1 MIKRKKKAR
10 KKHSAKVGLPPGSL
24 VLVGQHR
31 DEEVTIE
38 LIDYT
43 AKSCQEQD
51 ITNVASLIST
61 TQEASVSWVNI
72 NGVHNTKAIAE
83 IGKVYGIHKLVLED
97 ILNTDHRPKVEP
109 FEKYVFFTMKMM
121 WYSDENELE
130 KEQISIVF
138 SRNFVLCFQEKKG
151 DIFDPIRER
160 IRTDSGLIR
169 KRGSDYLVYR
179 LIDSVVDN
187 YFIIIEK
194 IEERVEDIE
203 DAITA
208 DTDEDYT
215 RDIQYMKREI
225 ITLKRA
231 LLPLREAVSGLEKG
245 ISDFVAPTN
254 EKYFRDVYDHLIQI
268 SDTLENNREV
278 LSGLMD
284 MQMANMSNRMN
295 QVMKVLTVIAS
306 LFIPLT
312 FIAGIYGMNFV
323 NMPELQYENGYF
335 VAWGVMIAIFV
346 GMLIYFKKKKWF

>member
-1 MIKRKKKAR
+1 MLRKRRVHRKSSVKA
-10 KKHSAKVGLPPGSL
+10 GLPPGTL
-24 VLVGQHR
+24 VLIGDQR
-31 DEEVTIE
+31 DEPVTLE
-38 LIDYT
+38 LIDYSENES
-43 AKSCQEQD
+43 AELEIADVSALRE
-51 ITNVASLIST
+51 SLNTST
-61 TQEASVSWVNI
+61 VSWVNI
-72 NGVHNTKAIAE
+72 NGIHNTDAISA
-83 IGKVYGIHKLVLED
+83 IGKVYNIHNLVLED

-109 FEKYVFFTMKMM
+109 FEDYVFFTMKMM
-121 WYSDENELE
+121 WYSEENELE

-138 SRNFVLCFQEKKG
+138 GKPYVLCFQEKKG

-169 KRGSDYLVYR
+169 RKGTDYLVYR

-194 IEERVEDIE
+194 IEERVEDLE
-203 DAITA
+203 EAIIA
-208 DTDEDYT
+208 DEDG
-215 RDIQYMKREI
+215 DHMLSIQHMKREI

-245 ISDFVAPTN
+245 VTDLVDPEN

-268 SDTLENNREV
+268 ADNLETNREV

-284 MQMANMSNRMN
+284 MHVANMSNRMN

-312 FIAGIYGMNFV
+312 FIAGIYGMNFE
-323 NMPELQYENGYF
+323 NMPELHWKYGYF
-335 VAWGVMIAIFV
+335 GAWGLMITVFV
-346 GMLIYFKKKKWF
+346 LMLIFFKRKKWF

>member
-1 MIKRKKKAR
+1 MAKRKR
-10 KKHSAKVGLPPGSL
+10 THRKHSAKAGLPPGTL
-24 VLVGQHR
+24 VLIGDQR
-31 DEEVTIE
+31 EDPVTIE
-38 LIDYT
+38 LIDY
-43 AKSCQEQD
+43 SE
-51 ITNVASLIST
+51 V
-61 TQEASVSWVNI
+61 EASEMEVDNVEELKESLHTSTVSWVNV
-72 NGVHNTKAIAE
+72 NGIHNTDAIEA
-83 IGKVYGIHKLVLED
+83 IGKVYDIHNLVLED

-109 FEKYVFFTMKMM
+109 FEDYVFFTMKMM
-121 WYSDENELE
+121 WYNEDEELE

-138 SRNFVLCFQEKKG
+138 GTPYVLCFQEKKG

-169 KRGSDYLVYR
+169 KKGTDYLVYR

-194 IEERVEDIE
+194 IQDRVEDLE

-208 DTDEDYT
+208 DTDEDHT
-215 RDIQYMKREI
+215 RTIQQIKREI

-245 ISDFVAPTN
+245 VTELVEPVN
-254 EKYFRDVYDHLIQI
+254 VKYFRDVYDHLIQI
-268 SDTLENNREV
+268 SDNLENNREV

-284 MQMANMSNRMN
+284 MQMANISNRMN

-312 FIAGIYGMNFV
+312 FIAGIYGMNFDH
-323 NMPELQYENGYF
+323 MPELHMKYGYF
-335 VAWGVMIAIFV
+335 VVWGLMIAVFL
-346 GMLIYFKKKKWF
+346 GMLIFFKKKRWF

>member
-1 MIKRKKKAR
+1 MAR
-10 KKHSAKVGLPPGSL
+10 KHRQHKKSSAKAGLPPGTL
-24 VLVGQHR
+24 VLIGNHR
-31 DEEVTIE
+31 DEPVTIE
-38 LIDYT
+38 LIDY
-43 AKSCQEQD
+43 SGDIHQEQEIAD
-51 ITNVASLIST
+51 VETLAESLKTST
-61 TQEASVSWVNI
+61 VSWVNI
-72 NGVHNTKAIAE
+72 NGIHNTDAIAA
-83 IGKVYGIHKLVLED
+83 IGKVYDIHNLVLED

-109 FEKYVFFTMKMM
+109 FEDYVFFTMRMM
-121 WYSDENELE
+121 WYNEEEELE

-138 SRNFVLCFQEKKG
+138 GKAYVLCFQERKG

-169 KRGSDYLVYR
+169 RKGTDYLVYR

-194 IEERVEDIE
+194 IEERVEDLE
-203 DAITA
+203 EAITA
-208 DTDEDYT
+208 DTDEDHT
-215 RDIQYMKREI
+215 RTIQHMKREI

-245 ISDFVAPTN
+245 VTDLVNAEN
-254 EKYFRDVYDHLIQI
+254 EKYFRDVYDHLFQI
-268 SDTLENNREV
+268 ADSLENNREV

-312 FIAGIYGMNFV
+312 FIAGIYGMNFD
-323 NMPELQYENGYF
+323 NMPELHFKYGYF
-335 VAWGVMIAIFV
+335 AAWGLMIVVFI
-346 GMLIYFKKKKWF
+346 GMLLFFRRKKWF

>member
-1 MIKRKKKAR
+1 MARRKRNTKRYSVKA
-10 KKHSAKVGLPPGSL
+10 GLPPGTL
-24 VLVGQHR
+24 VLIGNHR
-31 DEEVTIE
+31 EELVTIE
-38 LIDYT
+38 LIDY
-43 AKSCQEQD
+43 SGESYQENEVD
-51 ITNVASLIST
+51 NIESLADSLKTST
-61 TQEASVSWVNI
+61 VSWVNI
-72 NGVHNTKAIAE
+72 NGIHNTNAIEA
-83 IGKVYGIHKLVLED
+83 IGKMYGIHKLVLED

-109 FEKYVFFTMKMM
+109 FEEYVFFTMKMM
-121 WYSDENELE
+121 WYNEEEYLE

-138 SRNFVLCFQEKKG
+138 SKTYVLCFQEKKG

-169 KRGSDYLVYR
+169 RRGTDYLVYR

-194 IEERVEDIE
+194 IEEKVEDLE

-208 DTDEDYT
+208 DTDEDHT
-215 RDIQYMKREI
+215 RSIQYMKREI

-245 ISDFVAPTN
+245 VTELVDPSN
-254 EKYFRDVYDHLIQI
+254 EKYFKDVYDHLIQI
-268 SDTLENNREV
+268 ADTLENNREV

-312 FIAGIYGMNFV
+312 FIAGVYGMNFV
-323 NMPELQYENGYF
+323 NMPELQYKYGYF
-335 VAWGVMIAIFV
+335 AVWGLMIAVFI
-346 GMLIYFKKKKWF
+346 GMLLFFKRKKWF

>member
-1 MIKRKKKAR
+1 MAKRKRTHRKYSSKA
-10 KKHSAKVGLPPGSL
+10 GLPPGAL
-24 VLVGQHR
+24 VLIGDHR
-31 DEEVTIE
+31 EEPVSIE
-38 LIDYT
+38 LIDYS
-43 AKSCQEQD
+43 ADKSSFD
-51 ITNVASLIST
+51 IVENVEDLKDSLETST
-61 TQEASVSWVNI
+61 VSWVNI
-72 NGVHNTKAIAE
+72 HGIHNTDAIAA
-83 IGKVYGIHKLVLED
+83 IGKVYDIHNLVLED

-109 FEKYVFFTMKMM
+109 FEDYVFFTMRMM
-121 WYSDENELE
+121 WYNEENELE

-138 SRNFVLCFQEKKG
+138 GKPYVLCFQERKG

-169 KRGSDYLVYR
+169 RKGTDYLVYR

-187 YFIIIEK
+187 YFIIIEQ
-194 IEERVEDIE
+194 IEEKVEDLE

-208 DTDEDYT
+208 DTDDDHT
-215 RDIQYMKREI
+215 RTIQHVKREI

-245 ISDFVAPTN
+245 VTSLVDPVN

-268 SDTLENNREV
+268 ADNLENNREV

-312 FIAGIYGMNFV
+312 FIAGVYGMNFE
-323 NMPELQYENGYF
+323 NMPELHTNNGYF
-335 VAWGVMIAIFV
+335 VVWAVMIVVFL
-346 GMLIYFKKKKWF
+346 GMLFFFRRKKWF

>member
-1 MIKRKKKAR
+1 MAKKRKQHKKSSSKA
-10 KKHSAKVGLPPGSL
+10 GLPPGSL
-24 VLVGQHR
+24 VLIGDHR
-31 DEEVTIE
+31 NEPVTIE
-38 LIDYT
+38 LIDYSET
-43 AKSCQEQD
+43 ISNELE
-51 ITNVASLIST
+51 IVNVEDLKICLETST
-61 TQEASVSWVNI
+61 VSWVNI
-72 NGVHNTKAIAE
+72 NGIHNTDAIAA
-83 IGKVYGIHKLVLED
+83 IGKVYNIHNLVLED

-109 FEKYVFFTMKMM
+109 FENYVFFTMKMM
-121 WYSDENELE
+121 WYNEENELE

-138 SRNFVLCFQEKKG
+138 GKPYVLCFQEKKG

-187 YFIIIEK
+187 YFIIIER
-194 IEERVEDIE
+194 IEERVEE
-203 DAITA
+203 LEEAITTDA
-208 DTDEDYT
+208 DGDHMKT
-215 RDIQYMKREI
+215 IQHMKREI

-245 ISDFVAPTN
+245 VSELIDKDN

-268 SDTLENNREV
+268 ADSLETNREV

-284 MQMANMSNRMN
+284 MDVANMSNRMN

-312 FIAGIYGMNFV
+312 FIAGIYGMNFDY
-323 NMPELQYENGYF
+323 MPELHYKHGYF
-335 VAWGVMIAIFV
+335 YAWGLMIVVFIS
-346 GMLIYFKKKKWF
+346 MLIYFKRKRWF

>member
-1 MIKRKKKAR
+1 
-10 KKHSAKVGLPPGSL
+10 
-24 VLVGQHR
+24 
-31 DEEVTIE
+31 
-38 LIDYT
+38 
-43 AKSCQEQD
+43 
-51 ITNVASLIST
+51 
-61 TQEASVSWVNI
+61 VNI
-72 NGVHNTKAIAE
+72 HGIHNTDAIEA
-83 IGKVYGIHKLVLED
+83 IGKVYNIHNLVLED

-109 FEKYVFFTMKMM
+109 FEDYVFFTMKMM
-121 WYSDENELE
+121 WFNEEDELE

-138 SRNFVLCFQEKKG
+138 GKPYVLCFQERKG

-169 KRGSDYLVYR
+169 KKGTDYLVYR

-194 IEERVEDIE
+194 IEEKVEDLE
-203 DAITA
+203 DAITS
-208 DTDEDYT
+208 DSDDDHT
-215 RDIQYMKREI
+215 RTVQYIKREI

-245 ISDFVAPTN
+245 VTDLVDPEN

-268 SDTLENNREV
+268 ADSLENNREV

-312 FIAGIYGMNFV
+312 FIAGIYGMNFEYI
-323 NMPELQYENGYF
+323 PELKWHYGYF
-335 VAWGVMIAIFV
+335 AVWGLMIFIFV
-346 GMLIYFKKKKWF
+346 GMLAFFRRKKWF

>member
-1 MIKRKKKAR
+1 MKRRKRNTRKYSVKA
-10 KKHSAKVGLPPGSL
+10 GLPPGTL
-24 VLVGQHR
+24 VLVGNQR
-31 DEEVTIE
+31 DEPVTLE
-38 LIDYT
+38 LIDYSGDSFEET
-43 AKSCQEQD
+43 E
-51 ITNVASLIST
+51 ITNVESLTDSLKSST
-61 TQEASVSWVNI
+61 VSWVNI
-72 NGVHNTKAIAE
+72 NGVHNTQAIEA
-83 IGKVYGIHKLVLED
+83 IGKVYNIHKLVLED

-109 FEKYVFFTMKMM
+109 FEDYVFFTMKMM
-121 WYSDENELE
+121 WYNEEELLE

-138 SRNFVLCFQEKKG
+138 GKTFVLCFQEKEG

-169 KRGSDYLVYR
+169 RRGSDYLVYR

-194 IEERVEDIE
+194 IEENVEDLE

-208 DTDEDYT
+208 DTDDDHT
-215 RDIQYMKREI
+215 RTIQYMKREI

-245 ISDFVAPTN
+245 VTDLVDPSN
-254 EKYFRDVYDHLIQI
+254 EKYFKDVYDHLIQI
-268 SDTLENNREV
+268 SDSLENNREV

-323 NMPELQYENGYF
+323 YMPELEYKYGYF
-335 VAWGVMIAIFV
+335 AAWALMIAVFI
-346 GMLIYFKKKKWF
+346 GMLVFFKRKKWF

>member
-1 MIKRKKKAR
+1 MGKKRKQHKRSSKA
-10 KKHSAKVGLPPGSL
+10 GLPPGSL
-24 VLVGQHR
+24 VLIGDHR
-31 DEEVTIE
+31 DDPVTIE

-43 AKSCQEQD
+43 ESEKKEYEISNVEELKSCLE
-51 ITNVASLIST
+51 TST
-61 TQEASVSWVNI
+61 VSWVNI
-72 NGVHNTKAIAE
+72 NGIHNTDAIEA
-83 IGKVYGIHKLVLED
+83 IGKIYGIHNLVLED

-109 FEKYVFFTMKMM
+109 FEDYVFFTMKMM
-121 WYSDENELE
+121 WYNEDNELE
-130 KEQISIVF
+130 REQISIVF
-138 SRNFVLCFQEKKG
+138 GKPFVLCFQERKG

-187 YFIIIEK
+187 YFIIIER
-194 IEERVEDIE
+194 IEERVEDLE
-203 DAITA
+203 EAITA
-208 DTDEDYT
+208 DIDDDHMRT
-215 RDIQYMKREI
+215 IQHMKREI

-245 ISDFVAPTN
+245 VSELVDKDN

-268 SDTLENNREV
+268 ADNLETNREV

-284 MQMANMSNRMN
+284 MHVANMSNRMN

-312 FIAGIYGMNFV
+312 FIAGIYGMNFD
-323 NMPELQYENGYF
+323 NMPELHLKYGYF
-335 VAWGVMIAIFV
+335 YAWGLMIVVFIS
-346 GMLIYFKKKKWF
+346 MLLFFKKKRWF

>member
-1 MIKRKKKAR
+1 MTKRKRNTKR
-10 KKHSAKVGLPPGSL
+10 YSAKAGLPPGTL
-24 VLVGQHR
+24 VLIGDHR
-31 DEEVTIE
+31 NEPVTIE
-38 LIDYT
+38 LIDY
-43 AKSCQEQD
+43 SGDSFHENEVVDVQ
-51 ITNVASLIST
+51 SLAESLKTST
-61 TQEASVSWVNI
+61 VSWVNI
-72 NGVHNTKAIAE
+72 NGIHNTDAIEA
-83 IGKVYGIHKLVLED
+83 IGKMYDIHKLVLED

-109 FEKYVFFTMKMM
+109 FEDYVFFTMKMM
-121 WYSDENELE
+121 WYNEEDQLE
-130 KEQISIVF
+130 KEQISIIF
-138 SRNFVLCFQEKKG
+138 GKPYVLCFQERKG

-169 KRGSDYLVYR
+169 KRGADYLVYR

-194 IEERVEDIE
+194 IEEKVEDLE
-203 DAITA
+203 DAIAA
-208 DTDEDYT
+208 DTDEDHT
-215 RDIQYMKREI
+215 RTIQYMKREI

-245 ISDFVAPTN
+245 VTDLVHPSN

-268 SDTLENNREV
+268 ADNLESNREV

-312 FIAGIYGMNFV
+312 FIAGIYGMNFD
-323 NMPELQYENGYF
+323 NMPELHFKYGYF
-335 VAWGVMIAIFV
+335 AAWGLMIAVFI
-346 GMLIYFKKKKWF
+346 GMLLFFKSKKWF